1 MGVIATEV
9 AWRRARKDCT
19 IIVLHTAMACMP
31 GGVKLM
37 EMGRWIVAMCHR
49 LAWSFLMERGG
60 AKLRIIRWVASRRT
74 GR

>member
-1 MGVIATEV
+1 MV
-9 AWRRARKDCT
+9 
-19 IIVLHTAMACMP
+19 
-31 GGVKLM
+31 
-37 EMGRWIVAMCHR
+37 MGRWIVAMCHR